1 MPSQRRICGHALDG
15 ILGHDSNADLTALH
29 VDGGGVSDI
38 VFAPMPVSTDRINL
52 TGDHVWSDRL
62 DLDANGL
69 MPLLIKP
76 LP

>member
-1 MPSQRRICGHALDG
+1 MIMAG
-15 ILGHDSNADLTALH
+15 
-29 VDGGGVSDI
+29 
-38 VFAPMPVSTDRINL
+38 INL
-52 TGDHVWSDRL
+52 ASDYVWSDRL